1 MCVHA
6 YGFGVHTAS
15 TSAIAR
21 RDFWPV
27 YKKWV
32 CQIADVDVGV
42 AQASVRVEELIAKDA
57 WPDRRALCRAEMHS
71 DVQMHLQVAKLGTD
85 ESPGLP
91 QSVHRLE

>member
-1 MCVHA
+1 M
-6 YGFGVHTAS
+6 
-15 TSAIAR
+15 
-21 RDFWPV
+21 
-27 YKKWV
+27 

-57 WPDRRALCRAEMHS
+57 WPPDRRALCRAEVHS
-71 DVQMHLQVAKLGTD
+71 CVQVHSQVATAGTD